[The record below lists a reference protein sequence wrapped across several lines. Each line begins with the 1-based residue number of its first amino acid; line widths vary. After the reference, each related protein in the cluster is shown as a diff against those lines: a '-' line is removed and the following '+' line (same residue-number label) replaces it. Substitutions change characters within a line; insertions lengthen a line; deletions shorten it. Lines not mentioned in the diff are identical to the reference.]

1 MKEKK
6 TMTSDQALQ
15 GRYEPALPATARVQS
30 PAGSGEAADGG
41 DPACWACLVCQECG
55 AVVSEGHRAGCS
67 QSSESAG
74 PLQAGA

>member
-1 MKEKK
+1 
-6 TMTSDQALQ
+6 MTSDQPLR
-15 GRYEPALPATARVQS
+15 GRGEPPADPLRAAPQPQS

-67 QSSESAG
+67 QSSQPAG
-74 PLQAGA
+74 PLRAGA